1 MRALEEVRKDIDAA
15 DDGILAALGR
25 RFALMDEMR
34 ELKSRE
40 GLPRVDRARENAIL
54 SRVAAAV
61 PPRWRDTA
69 CGVWERILSGSRGEI
84 ETIARGVC
92 AADGKVLLC
101 RAKGGNSTY
110 LPGGHID
117 SPEDRSG
124 DRLSAPVVDDAVDLL
139 PGFGVRLIVIAR
151 IFVADSRKRR

>member
-69 CGVWERILSGSRGEI
+69 CGVWERILSGSGGEI

-92 AADGKVLLC
+92 AADGKVLAASPVFQNGVVHTLSANTEGVQNVVLKTT
-101 RAKGGNSTY
+101 AKGS
-110 LPGGHID
+110 ID
-117 SPEDRSG
+117 CSH
-124 DRLSAPVVDDAVDLL
+124 VDFVNT
-139 PGFGVRLIVIAR
+139 VLIP
-151 IFVADSRKRR
+151 